1 MFKEL
6 HFDSTK
12 NKYGVNIC
20 HHLKKIRYWRHEDL
34 GSRACR
40 KMWSLTE
47 EETQVMFEKMA
58 KYILEN
64 LQLLV
69 NRCSGTYCF

>member
-1 MFKEL
+1 MFKKL

-12 NKYGVNIC
+12 KWSK
-20 HHLKKIRYWRHEDL
+20 HLSSFFKKIGYWRHEDL
-34 GSRACR
+34 GSQACR

-69 NRCSGTYCF
+69 NRYNGTYCF